1 MKPEPVPVGTSTSF
15 IVYGLV
21 RAESWVICTTEGV
34 ARSNRSPIVF
44 SCCCSAPTGVSRST
58 TRASEATGSPVSSAQ
73 LRAAASTEWLSGC
86 ETSGGC
92 LMRTSR
98 MSRAGRR
105 AAGSS
110 MAIVATGWRLG
121 DEPTRRVL
129 GLKAAEIFRAVGKAF
144 KLPPFYDRSQYTE
157 YVSSITSESGHST
170 AEGMG
175 SDLAARPAGAA
186 AGGGCRNQD
195 AGGYTAAPVA
205 SSKLACAAK
214 ALKAADSLCTLSAGL
229 RCSVTAFSRVPA
241 WG

>member
-110 MAIVATGWRLG
+110 MAIVATAVASWR
-121 DEPTRRVL
+121 
-129 GLKAAEIFRAVGKAF
+129 RANTARPWADSSGSTN
-144 KLPPFYDRSQYTE
+144 PPNLSFYDRSQYTE

>member
-15 IVYGLV
+15 IVYELV

-58 TRASEATGSPVSSAQ
+58 SEAAESPVSSAQ

-110 MAIVATGWRLG
+110 MAIVATAVASMR

-129 GLKAAEIFRAVGKAF
+129 GLKAAEMF
-144 KLPPFYDRSQYTE
+144 LN
-157 YVSSITSESGHST
+157 SS
-170 AEGMG
+170 
-175 SDLAARPAGAA
+175 L
-186 AGGGCRNQD
+186 
-195 AGGYTAAPVA
+195 
-205 SSKLACAAK
+205 L
-214 ALKAADSLCTLSAGL
+214 
-229 RCSVTAFSRVPA
+229 
-241 WG
+241 